1 MELNEK
7 IKNARTNAGLT
18 QEEVAE
24 KIKVTRQTLS
34 NWETGK
40 FLPDIASII
49 NLSEIYKVSLDE
61 LLKGDHKYK
70 SKMKKANKVAKT
82 NEKVITATGV
92 ILLIVLALYSI
103 SKFTGGSFYDFS
115 MAALPWVLYA
125 VGLAFVITYLNMK
138 SGK

>member
-70 SKMKKANKVAKT
+70 SKMN
-82 NEKVITATGV
+82 N
-92 ILLIVLALYSI
+92 
-103 SKFTGGSFYDFS
+103 
-115 MAALPWVLYA
+115 
-125 VGLAFVITYLNMK
+125 
-138 SGK
+138 

>member
-40 FLPDIASII
+40 FLPDII
-49 NLSEIYKVSLDE
+49 
-61 LLKGDHKYK
+61 
-70 SKMKKANKVAKT
+70 
-82 NEKVITATGV
+82 
-92 ILLIVLALYSI
+92 
-103 SKFTGGSFYDFS
+103 
-115 MAALPWVLYA
+115 
-125 VGLAFVITYLNMK
+125 
-138 SGK
+138 